1 MSDNPDTVHNNSND
15 DEDDSLKDDDSETNS
30 DIEYDTDD
38 EIDATVE
45 PLILAPVPNQV
56 LSPSKPAKMEIL
68 TQKQIQSSPLPLCM
82 MLNARSI
89 YNKCDNLQKFVIPN
103 LSGSPDNFGN
113 MGEAKADH

>member
-1 MSDNPDTVHNNSND
+1 MSDNPDTVHNNSNVSVAID

-82 MLNARSI
+82 MLNA
-89 YNKCDNLQKFVIPN
+89 
-103 LSGSPDNFGN
+103 
-113 MGEAKADH
+113 